1 MRKLAIAPLRAG
13 RLLATLGLAAS
24 SGPAQVERWH
34 SHDRR
39 GVRLRQTRG
48 SVTRAA
54 LALFA
59 ATAVTAGCASTSS
72 TRPPSGST
80 RPPSGTSHSPVTTPT
95 GTTDTGLIGRWERMT
110 TCQQLV
116 SELDKAGLAPLAPY
130 AWRGQTSST
139 GQGSYAAGSP
149 KPTKAHPC
157 TGALNRAHSHFFSPS
172 GQFGSLDWLGGQV
185 DNGPYRIINNKTVY
199 IGSSPSG
206 ATFHYRI
213 LHGDTL
219 MLSPVLTKAMLRQA
233 LAHPQ
238 KFGAA
243 LWAVSVAYAGSTWK
257 RVPCQSWC

>member
-1 MRKLAIAPLRAG
+1 MRKLAIAPFRAG
-13 RLLATLGLAAS
+13 RLLATMGLAAAS
-24 SGPAQVERWH
+24 RPAQEERWH
-34 SHDRR
+34 AHDQR

-54 LALFA
+54 LALLA
-59 ATAVTAGCASTSS
+59 AAAVTAGCASNSP
-72 TRPPSGST
+72 TRPPAGSA
-80 RPPSGTSHSPVTTPT
+80 RPPSGTSRSPVTAPT
-95 GTTDTGLIGRWERMT
+95 ATADTGLVGRWERVL
-110 TCQQLV
+110 TCQELV
-116 SELDKAGLAPLAPY
+116 KELDKAGLAPLAPDVRP
-130 AWRGQTSST
+130 WQTSST

-157 TGALNRAHSHFFSPS
+157 TGALNRAHSHFFSQS

-185 DNGPYRIINNKTVY
+185 DKGPYRILNNNTVN
-199 IGSSPSG
+199 IGSPPIA

-238 KFGAA
+238 KFSAA
-243 LWAVSVAYAGSTWK
+243 LWAVSVAYAGHTWK
-257 RVPCQSWC
+257 RVRCQNWC